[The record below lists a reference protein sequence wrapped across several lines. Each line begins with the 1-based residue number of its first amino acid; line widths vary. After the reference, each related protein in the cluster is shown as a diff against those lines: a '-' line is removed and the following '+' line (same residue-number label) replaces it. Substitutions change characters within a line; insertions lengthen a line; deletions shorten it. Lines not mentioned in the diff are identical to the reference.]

1 MIAWVSL
8 VRYDVLLGWLIR
20 FYLDRNDLKMTVFQL
35 QATQLQQIQ
44 NHAERTY
51 PEECCG
57 LLLGQV
63 KRDSPEVKVLI
74 EVWETANAWD
84 SQLAET
90 TETFTPEESGR
101 SLTKSRRYWID
112 PKDLLNAQRSARDRG
127 LDIIGIYHSH
137 PDHPAVP
144 SECDRT
150 LAWAGYSYMI
160 VSVQQ
165 GTAQDTRSWQLNE
178 SHQFHA
184 ETLQLILPQSQL
196 PT

>member
-1 MIAWVSL
+1 
-8 VRYDVLLGWLIR
+8 
-20 FYLDRNDLKMTVFQL
+20 MTVFQL
-35 QATQLQQIQ
+35 QAAQLQQIQ
-44 NHAERTY
+44 CHAERTY

-63 KRDSPEVKVLI
+63 KRDKQNAIEAKVLI
-74 EVWETANAWD
+74 EVWETTNAWD

-90 TETFTPEESGR
+90 TETLTPEESER

-112 PKDLLNAQRSARDRG
+112 PREMLNAQRSARDRG
-127 LDIIGIYHSH
+127 LEVIGIYHSH

-150 LAWAGYSYMI
+150 LAWAGYSYII

-165 GTAQDTRSWQLNE
+165 GTAKDTCSWQLNE
-178 SHQFHA
+178 SHQFRT
-184 ETLQLILPQSQL
+184 EPLQLISPQSQL
-196 PT
+196 PTEPLNLPC